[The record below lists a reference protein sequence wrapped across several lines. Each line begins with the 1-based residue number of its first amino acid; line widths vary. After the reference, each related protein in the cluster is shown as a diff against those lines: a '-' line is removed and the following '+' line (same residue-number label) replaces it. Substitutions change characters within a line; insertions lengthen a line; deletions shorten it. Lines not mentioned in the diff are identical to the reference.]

1 MLKKNQIYEAT
12 VIDLNNLGYG
22 IARLE
27 GMVVFIDG
35 ALIGER
41 AMIKI
46 IKVAKDYAVARVEQL
61 LQSSPDRI
69 PSTCA
74 VSRRCGGC
82 SYRELDPV
90 AERNVKQRY
99 VEQAFRKNGL
109 SDAQI
114 LSVIPS
120 PKDDGYR
127 NKVLYPVDADYHFGY
142 YARHSHTVIP
152 CVNCKLQSP
161 VFEPILRDLEVFFAQ
176 KRPQNL
182 RNLYLRCAEATD
194 SVMACPVLTSPDAP
208 WSAEMVAMLQERH
221 PNVSTVLLNI
231 NPSAGNVVLG
241 KQTEILFGDGYL
253 EDSLCGLRFRISP
266 LSFYQV
272 NRGAAELLYEEAIRR
287 ACEGAPRKVAD
298 LYCGT
303 GTIGLILASRMPGM
317 QLKGVEIVADAVEN
331 ARYNAAL
338 NKISNAVFTCADSVS
353 AEIEGMDCV
362 ILDPPRK
369 GADSALL
376 RRIADDRIPRIIY
389 ISCNPDTL
397 ARDAALLRTCGY
409 QMGSVTPVDMFPR
422 TGSIECVTDFTRVT
436 E

>member
-35 ALIGER
+35 ALIGEHVR
-41 AMIKI
+41 IKI
-46 IKVAKDYAVARVEQL
+46 IKIAKDYAVARIEQL
-61 LQSSPDRI
+61 LLPSPDRI
-69 PSTCA
+69 PSACT

-82 SYRELDPV
+82 SYRELASD
-90 AERNVKQRY
+90 AEQSVKHRY

-109 SDAQI
+109 PNAKV
-114 LSVIPS
+114 LPVISS
-120 PKDDGYR
+120 PKNDGYR
-127 NKVLYPVDADYHFGY
+127 NKVLYPVDADFHFGY

-161 VFEPILRDLEVFFAQ
+161 VFEPILRDLEAFFA
-176 KRPQNL
+176 KKMPQNL
-182 RNLYLRCAEATD
+182 RHLYLRCAEATD
-194 SVMACPVLTSPDAP
+194 SVMVCPVLRSPDAP
-208 WSAEMVAMLQERH
+208 WSNEMVTMLQEKH
-221 PNVSTVLLNI
+221 HNVSTILLNI
-231 NPSAGNVVLG
+231 NPSEGNVVLG

-253 EDSLCGLRFRISP
+253 EDVLCGLRFRISP

-287 ACEGAPRKVAD
+287 AGDGSPTEVAD

-303 GTIGLILASRMPGM
+303 GTIGLILASRMPGIH
-317 QLKGVEIVADAVEN
+317 LKGVEIVPDAIEN

-338 NKISNAVFTCADSVS
+338 NKISNAVFTCADSLS

-376 RRIADDRIPRIIY
+376 RRIADCRIPRIVY

-397 ARDAALLRTCGY
+397 ARDAALLRECGY

-422 TGSIECVTDFTRVT
+422 TGSIECVTDFTRIS